1 MSIGEIVTWIVAIAL
16 LSAGVMLYLRGK
28 REREAARQSQVHS
41 NVKPAPTFD
50 EAKAI
55 ESRNHPRAM
64 G

>member
-1 MSIGEIVTWIVAIAL
+1 MSTGEILTWIIAIAVIC
-16 LSAGVMLYLRGK
+16 AGVMLYLRAK
-28 REREAARQSQVHS
+28 REREAARRSQVHS
-41 NVKPAPTFD
+41 NAKPAQTFD